1 MGRSCGRIFINLI
14 IGLRCFG
21 EYTFYWSAWYGDLG
35 NMKWLYEKGCPWGE
49 GTFSNAYWYGDLDN
63 MKWLYEKGCPWGKTT
78 IEKTTIERCCEN
90 HPAKENI
97 IRWMQEH
104 GCP

>member
-1 MGRSCGRIFINLI
+1 MGRSCGSISINLI

-35 NMKWLYEKGCPWGE
+35 
-49 GTFSNAYWYGDLDN
+49 N